1 MRAARGVRGMGGVS
15 RMIGTG
21 SKELVMI
28 TMTGAFHLPKEE
40 SVVVVVALV
49 VVFALALVVAVAL
62 RLHHR

>member
-1 MRAARGVRGMGGVS
+1 
-15 RMIGTG
+15 MIGTG